1 MYKKIILSSS
11 LLLFSIQPNVYA
23 EKNNDLITSVNKN
36 TQKYASNQFTQMEV
50 HKNKVKNQNSS
61 LSGFE
66 KIAENEKLKLYVN
79 SESLSIKVKNKSN
92 GYVWSSTLD
101 HMEKYKLNSTWK
113 QFVDSAITIDY
124 LNMQGKLRKESITTH
139 SANINLKKKANGF
152 DANITFG
159 HAKIK
164 MKLSVQLTENEIV
177 VSIPEANIVEM
188 GKVKIVSAN
197 VYPFFGASKEDDI
210 PGYLFVPDG
219 SGALIRYEKNG
230 VKMESPYS
238 ATVYGEDK
246 GISSTIQSEDTN
258 ESYKA
263 SIPVFGVVHGEHQ
276 NALLGIIEDG
286 DNYARIDAY
295 KAGLSTEFNWVTS
308 HFTYRYTY
316 KQPTSK
322 NQKSGKAMDLF
333 QKKRNKFDIKLHY
346 RILENENANYVGMA
360 KSYQSYLVKK
370 GVLKKKTNDSPML
383 RLEFLGGE
391 KKEGLFWDS
400 VVSMTPI
407 SDLPKYA
414 NQLESV
420 GVDDFFIVYKGW
432 NKNGLTGS
440 FPKKFP
446 FERKLGSKSEVK
458 DTVKE
463 LKQKDVPLYFYT
475 DYVKAYEGSSSLFGG
490 KNIAKQVNTKAI
502 MDEENGYNY
511 YYLHPEKAISDAKKD
526 KKKYK
531 EYAMEK
537 LAVDSNGNELYSA
550 FNERHTSSRDKS
562 KKSANKVLSIL
573 NSGDVDKTA
582 LYQPNVY
589 AWGMT
594 EKYLDIPMGSSN
606 YLYVS
611 DTVPFLQIV
620 LKGYIDYYAPFSNFW
635 SNQKEELLRL
645 IDYGAY
651 PSFYLTGNKSYLLS
665 ETPSRDLYTS
675 EYKTWKSEIVK
686 QNDAIQESLKLVKN
700 ESIVSREV
708 LNEGVVKV
716 TYSNNTS
723 FIINY
728 TNIPFKTSSLTVA
741 AKDFAVMKG
750 ENSNE

>member
-1 MYKKIILSSS
+1 MYKKIILCSS
-11 LLLFSIQPNVYA
+11 LLLLLIQPNVYA
-23 EKNNDLITSVNKN
+23 KKSNDLITSVNEN
-36 TQKYASNQFTQMEV
+36 TQKYASNQFTHMEI
-50 HKNKVKNQNSS
+50 HNNKVKS
-61 LSGFE
+61 LNASLIDFE
-66 KIAENEKLKLYVN
+66 KIAENEKLELYVN
-79 SESLSIKVKNKSN
+79 SQSLAIKVKNKSN
-92 GYVWSSTLD
+92 GYIWSSSLD

-113 QFVDSAITIDY
+113 QFVESAITIEY
-124 LNMQGKLRKESITTH
+124 LNLQGKLRKESITTN

-152 DANITFG
+152 DANITFRE
-159 HAKIK
+159 AKIK
-164 MKLSVQLTENEIV
+164 MKLSVQLTENDIE
-177 VSIPEANIVEM
+177 VSIPETSIIEM

-197 VYPFFGASKEDDI
+197 VYPFLGASKENDI

-238 ATVYGEDK
+238 ATVYGDDK
-246 GISSTIQSEDTN
+246 GITSTIPSEDTN

-263 SIPVFGVVHGEHQ
+263 SIPVFGMVHGDNQ
-276 NALLGIIEDG
+276 NALLGIIENG

-308 HFTYRYTY
+308 HFTYRYAY

-322 NQKSGKAMDLF
+322 NQKSGKAMDLY
-333 QKKRNKFDIKLHY
+333 QKKRNKFNIKLHY
-346 RILENENANYVGMA
+346 RILTNENANYVGMA
-360 KSYQSYLVKK
+360 KNYQSYLVKK
-370 GVLKKKTNDSPML
+370 GILKGKSFNHPML

-400 VVSMTPI
+400 VVPMTPI
-407 SDLPKYA
+407 SDLPKYV
-414 NQLESV
+414 NELEAM

-446 FERKLGSKSEVK
+446 FERKLGSKSNVK

-490 KNIAKQVNTKAI
+490 KNVAKQVNTKAI
-502 MDEENGYNY
+502 LNEENGYNY
-511 YYLHPEKAISDAKKD
+511 YYLHPEKAIDYAKKD

-531 EYAMEK
+531 KYNMENV
-537 LAVDSNGNELYSA
+537 AVDSLGSELYSA
-550 FNERHTSSRDKS
+550 FNDRHSSTRESS
-562 KKSANKVLSIL
+562 KKSLKEVLSVL

-582 LYQPNVY
+582 LYQPNAY

-594 EKYLDIPMGSSN
+594 DKYLDIPMGSSN

-620 LKGYIDYYAPFSNFW
+620 LKGYVDYYAPFSNFW
-635 SNQKEELLRL
+635 SNQEEELLKL

-651 PSFYLTGNKSYLLS
+651 PSFYLTGKESYLLS

-675 EYKTWKSEIVK
+675 EFKTWKSEVIK
-686 QNDAIQESLKLVKN
+686 QYEVIQKSLKLVKDD
-700 ESIVSREV
+700 SIVDRVV
-708 LNEGVVKV
+708 LSEGVVKV
-716 TYSNNTS
+716 TYSNHTS

-728 TNIPFKTSSLTVA
+728 TNTPFKKGSLTVA
-741 AKDFAVMKG
+741 AKEFAVMKG

>member
-11 LLLFSIQPNVYA
+11 LLLLSIQPNVYA

-50 HKNKVKNQNSS
+50 HKNKIKSQNSS
-61 LSGFE
+61 LAGFE
-66 KIAENEKLKLYVN
+66 KIAENKKLELYVN
-79 SESLSIKVKNKSN
+79 SESLAIKVKNKSN
-92 GYVWSSTLD
+92 GYIWSSTVD
-101 HMEKYKLNSTWK
+101 HMEKYKLNSTWE
-113 QFVDSAITIDY
+113 QFVESAITIEY
-124 LNMQGKLRKESITTH
+124 LNIQGKLRKESITTH
-139 SANINLKKKANGF
+139 SAKINLKKKANGF

-159 HAKIK
+159 QAKIK
-164 MKLSVQLTENEIV
+164 MKLSVELAKDEVI
-177 VSIPEANIVEM
+177 VSIPEASIIEM
-188 GKVKIVSAN
+188 GKVKLVSAN
-197 VYPFFGASKEDDI
+197 VYPFFGASKENEI
-210 PGYLFVPDG
+210 PGYLFIPDG

-246 GISSTIQSEDTN
+246 GISFATQSEDTN
-258 ESYKA
+258 ESYRA

-308 HFTYRYTY
+308 NFTYRYAY

-322 NQKSGKAMDLF
+322 NQKSGKALDLF
-333 QKKRNKFDIKLHY
+333 QKKRNNFDIKLHY
-346 RILENENANYVGMA
+346 RILENDHANYVGMA
-360 KSYQSYLVKK
+360 KSYQSYLVNN

-407 SDLPKYA
+407 SNLPKYA
-414 NQLESV
+414 NELV
-420 GVDDFFIVYKGW
+420 RNGVDDFFIVYKGW
-432 NKNGLTGS
+432 NKNGLTGT

-446 FERKLGSKSEVK
+446 FERKLGSKGEVNE
-458 DTVKE
+458 TVKE
-463 LKQKDVPLYFYT
+463 LKKKDVPLYFYT

-490 KNIAKQVNTKAI
+490 GNIAKQVNTKAI
-502 MDEENGYNY
+502 LDEENGYNY
-511 YYLHPEKAISDAKKD
+511 YYLHPEKAISYAKKD
-526 KKKYK
+526 KKEYKKYS
-531 EYAMEK
+531 MEN
-537 LAVDSNGNELYSA
+537 LAVDSNGSELYSA
-550 FNERHTSSRDKS
+550 FNDRHTASREES
-562 KKSANKVLSIL
+562 KQSHNKVLSIL

-594 EKYLDIPMGSSN
+594 DKYLDIPMGSSN

-620 LKGYIDYYAPFSNFW
+620 LKGYVDYYAPFSNFW

-651 PSFYLTGNKSYLLS
+651 PSFYLTGNNSYLLS

-675 EYKTWKSEIVK
+675 EYKAWKSEIVN
-686 QNDAIQESLKLVKN
+686 QYGVIQKSLKLVKN
-700 ESIVSREV
+700 ESIMSREV
-708 LNEGVVKV
+708 LSEGVVKV
-716 TYSNNTS
+716 TYSNNSS

-728 TNIPFKTSSLTVA
+728 TNMPFKSGSLTVA

-750 ENSNE
+750 ETSNE